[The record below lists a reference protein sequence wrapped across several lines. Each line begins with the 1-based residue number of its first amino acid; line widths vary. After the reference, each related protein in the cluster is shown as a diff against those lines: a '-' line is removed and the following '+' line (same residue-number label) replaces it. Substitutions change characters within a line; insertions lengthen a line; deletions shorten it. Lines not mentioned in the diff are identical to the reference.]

1 MALKEPKKVLIVDS
15 LPDASVGL
23 QKNLTGSGY
32 QVFLVHNGAEA
43 LSLAH
48 TEQPDIILSE
58 VRLPEL
64 DGHLLLNT
72 IRADKKLAQCPFIF
86 LSSQK
91 KVDERIESIL
101 LGADDYITKPY
112 YIQEV
117 IARIEMLLAEK
128 EKRRNRD
135 FFSGRLSEM
144 NLVDIIQTLE
154 VGQKSGIL
162 KLQRNGKQG
171 EIRFQAGTVIDARYA
186 SFSPLESIDKM
197 FTWTEGVFQVQT
209 MDVAGPRKLNLSNQE
224 IILKGLQKI
233 REWEALK
240 VDLPPLSAVPTLHD
254 LDMQDTLPSLSLE
267 DRQILKSIDGER
279 TLLDIIENFQTDE
292 LMTLGRLKKLFS
304 HHLFKV
310 KEIKKNV
317 THENT
322 IDNSHDKLHISFFLK
337 KWHQDKDMKLSL
349 MHIFFNTPSQLLAE
363 LNAEANGEVPKS
375 QPDKEQKQASIV
387 DKKSKMA
394 QKVYLTKSELMM
406 IREKLK

>member
-1 MALKEPKKVLIVDS
+1 MALIEPKKVLIVDS

-23 QKNLTGSGY
+23 QKNLTSSGY
-32 QVFLVHNGAEA
+32 QVFLVHNGEEA

-72 IRADKKLAQCPFIF
+72 IRTDKKLVQCPFIF

-91 KVDERIESIL
+91 KVDERIESIM

-128 EKRRNRD
+128 ENRRNRD
-135 FFSGRLSEM
+135 LFSGRLSEM

-162 KLQRNGKQG
+162 KLQRNGREG
-171 EIRFQAGTVIDARYA
+171 EIRFQAGNVIDARYL
-186 SFSPLESIDKM
+186 SYSPVESINKM
-197 FTWTEGVFQVQT
+197 FTWTEGVFQVQMT
-209 MDVAGPRKLNLSNQE
+209 ETTGPRKLSVTNQE
-224 IILKGLQKI
+224 LILNGLHKI
-233 REWEALK
+233 REWEELK
-240 VDLPPLSAVPTLHD
+240 VDLPPLSAVPTLHN
-254 LDMQDTLPSLSLE
+254 LDTQDTLPSLSLE
-267 DRQILKSIDGER
+267 DRQILKFINGER
-279 TLLDIIENFQTDE
+279 TLLDIVESFQADE
-292 LMTLGRLKKLFS
+292 VITLGRLKKLFS

-310 KEIKKNV
+310 KEIKKSV
-317 THENT
+317 IHENT
-322 IDNSHDKLHISFFLK
+322 SDHSLYKLQIKSFLK

-349 MHIFFNTPSQLLAE
+349 MHIFFNMPSQLLAE
-363 LNAEANGEVPKS
+363 LNAVISGEAPKS
-375 QPDKEQKQASIV
+375 QADKEQKQASSV
-387 DKKSKMA
+387 NKKSKLT